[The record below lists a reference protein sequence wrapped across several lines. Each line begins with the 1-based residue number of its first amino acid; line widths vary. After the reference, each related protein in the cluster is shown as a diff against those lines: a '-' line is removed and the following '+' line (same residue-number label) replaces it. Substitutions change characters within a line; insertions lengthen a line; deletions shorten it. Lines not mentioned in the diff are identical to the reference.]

1 MYTFI
6 IIFAVAFALGM
17 YFVLKENST
26 EPEVTPSESI
36 LEEPIVVEEPVV
48 VIGNEV
54 VDVKPVSK
62 PKKKKY
68 ARKKPT
74 TPPKAK
80 QAKN

>member
-1 MYTFI
+1 MYTYI
-6 IIFAVAFALGM
+6 IIFAVV
-17 YFVLKENST
+17 FVLGTYLLLKDKST